1 MSQFDDV
8 VEKCATQLKASGGQA
23 SEAQLR
29 AIAKGLGPSLYNKD
43 SFLVAASDKAELET
57 IKKNFI
63 AKKLGVTDDAQAQ
76 AAIDFS
82 VEKIGSSVR
91 NKMRPVVYALIA
103 ENLGKLSQFA

>member
-8 VEKCATQLKASGGQA
+8 VAKCGEQLKASGGKA
-23 SEAQLR
+23 TAAQLS

-63 AKKLGVTDDAQAQ
+63 AKKLGVSDDAKAD
-76 AAIDFS
+76 AAIDFA
-82 VEKIGSSVR
+82 VQKIGSSTR

-103 ENLGKLSQFA
+103 ENLGKLSQFG